1 MARSRILVTRS
12 AHQTSELAERLR
24 ALDMEPI
31 LIPAIELVPPAS
43 YAEMDHALSQ
53 LDEFDWVL
61 FTSANAVEI
70 FLKRAARAMGAAPRI
85 AAIGPATARALE
97 AAGLRVD
104 LVPGQAVAEAF
115 VEALLPHTRT
125 RDGSPSRFLL
135 VRAETAREYLPEK
148 LREAGA
154 EVTIVSAYRTVIP
167 ETSIGAIRELFGSRE
182 IWPDAITFTS
192 SSTVS
197 NLMAL
202 LEAANLELPEE
213 ILRVSIGP
221 VTSRTL
227 RELKL
232 SPHAEAEEP
241 TVPKLVAA
249 VIRMFRLRIS

>member
-1 MARSRILVTRS
+1 MN
-12 AHQTSELAERLR
+12 
-24 ALDMEPI
+24 PI

-61 FTSANAVEI
+61 FTSANAVEV
-70 FLKRAARAMGAAPRI
+70 FLERSSNTLGALPRI

-97 AAGLRVD
+97 AAGLHMD
-104 LVPGQAVAEAF
+104 LMPRQAVAEAF
-115 VEALLPHTRT
+115 VEALLPHIRKL
-125 RDGSPSRFLL
+125 DGVPSRFLL
-135 VRAETAREYLPEK
+135 VRAETAREHLPEK

-154 EVTIVSAYRTVIP
+154 EVTIVTSYRTVIP
-167 ETSIGAIRELFGSRE
+167 ETSFAAIREIFGSRE
-182 IWPDAITFTS
+182 MWPDAITFTS

-202 LEAANLELPEE
+202 VEGAGLELPEE

-227 RELKL
+227 REANF

-241 TVPKLVAA
+241 TIPKLVEA
-249 VIRMFRLRIS
+249 VIQMFRLRTCSQNADFFGR